1 MGKSYRIKTE
11 VGVDKHITL
20 ELEQDFDFLEILSLQ
35 ISQNDVYSR
44 DCSQYG
50 VIVGR
55 VIANGGL
62 GLANA
67 KVSIFIP
74 VTQEDVVNDQIY
86 EIYSYA
92 TPNDKNVDGYRYNL
106 LPYEPQYV
114 KHAAT
119 GTFPTR
125 EDVLKDPVAAQ
136 LYDKYYKYTVTT
148 NESGDYMIFGVPTGD
163 QVILMDLDLS
173 DIGEFSLTPQDLI
186 RMGRATEAQV
196 GGDRFN
202 SSTDIDTLPQIVS
215 LQKVIDVSPF
225 WGDPNQCLAAV
236 NRVDFDLRQ
245 EANIEIE
252 PTAVFIGS
260 MVSTIDKFRVAAP
273 FFGNDGPPGMIQ
285 SACKPKDNLGNLC
298 NLTSGPG
305 QILSVRQT
313 IFQDDQGRP
322 VLEEYRLPNS
332 GNVIDQDGTWVT
344 ELPMNLNYVITA
356 EDGSRIFS
364 NDPSVGIPTKAKYRF
379 KVKWAQSP
387 QATEKVRR
395 PYYLVPNVRE
405 YGWSNPFQ
413 DPTYNTTSAAVE
425 SELQSSYYFGLE
437 WSGYT
442 GNKAVPAS
450 IQNQK
455 LAAAINCEDTFYE
468 FDFNKVYTVSSLIDQ
483 YKRGTN
489 RAKFIGIKEIDD
501 DECASTVNKFP
512 VNEGFKN
519 FDAIYF
525 LFAILMQIF
534 QLSGSILIVVW
545 NILGALWNAISGQ
558 LAPVVIGLIFTISVY
573 LFISAGAAFPAVG
586 LMILSAA
593 FGAAFLVL
601 GIRLIQN
608 YQNFKSKRFGPIRLP
623 MITYPGC
630 TACDCRPGDTSDD
643 NGSVPFSLLSQFSNN
658 GLYFEKINEGSL
670 PYQTGDDTELSEA
683 NKGVV
688 ALTFSQAMGTRVEK
702 VNEIYQFKSTESEV
716 SRLPDSKYEVLGVQ
730 LVPRKFFAYST
741 SIPMGARINT
751 FNTRKKYFDDI
762 NKMSVSFNYT
772 GNTGVNH
779 YDNSLTIVTSTNFET
794 GTLLTFVNPQSSKDV
809 NYLYTGETFDG
820 AYITGISGETLF
832 PSAGPIQI
840 DYATGQFTNSSVTYY
855 LNTGSTETNYKYPM
869 DIEYY
874 QVITAI
880 TMSEA
885 FNLSASQGCSTCQ
898 TYTITT
904 IEPYTNAPT
913 STTIN
918 YIDCNNTPQ
927 TVSLGPTVD
936 DGFGRYDPISMDIC
950 ACQPPTIDQG
960 SITVVGNCPPPIS
973 YGGFVEMLDS
983 STIIKYNARNLLAW
997 PGNSDGSD
1005 LSTKTL
1011 KTRDVFSDFDNQ
1023 YVLILQRGVD
1033 PYSPKYTNKYGV
1045 GKILGFPNEND
1056 IIITG
1061 ETRINVPIQ
1070 ALNSSSTI
1078 SVQNHSNQTE
1088 IFIPS
1093 KFFRAGND
1101 FSGFTSENVG
1111 YYSSLDKSTNFGTYF
1126 YGPNASSNFSFVTGF
1141 FNRPTLSG
1149 AQSLTT
1155 NSVNNSYSSTPNW
1168 ARYDN
1173 SEDLSGGDYYYTIS
1187 SEKPNNTSSLYLSFS
1202 LLPKFTGTSF
1212 NNNIQSKFY
1221 NVMRTDR
1228 LPSSDYLDGSSW
1240 DSIVPVLQQNNG
1252 FAVYVLNTDSED
1264 FTTENF
1270 STGFETVEP
1279 DIQDLPASTNVL
1291 ESFDC
1296 ANMVSLS
1303 CYENQGTTFSINPN
1317 CPATDVV
1324 ERGCYVIMP
1333 DGPKINGAAIRKDL
1347 LAFKEWGLRFRFFYA
1362 LCRGVLSQTFTNNWI
1377 NGTLFTVPIQ
1387 TRPIFNSDNTLD
1399 EILYCK
1405 EFVYYDK
1412 SSANFYMRSSPYSA
1426 TINRFIGKIPTPL
1439 NETGSLN
1446 TRNLLFPTTVINLG
1460 PKDFI
1465 YAELSLE
1472 PSMRGYVINQITPS
1486 SYGDTSDLVNLFV
1499 VSRISNS
1506 EYLSKLLTLGN
1517 PNGVVNQLFSRE
1529 ERRVDGDL
1537 AQLMSIN
1544 SEFGVVKFSPD
1555 AYESTGNTSTSEI
1568 QILGAPGSKSV
1579 MAVFFSSTTEDLQYK
1594 DFITPGRINFRPN
1607 PTANAYQYVY
1617 GIKSQTVPF
1626 YQWRT
1631 TTFGGSNTIFGGE
1644 NNNWAT
1650 DGSNIQQYKYQSLS
1664 RTNPVSPTYF
1674 LGSNALTNDLYA
1686 RGYIYNVDNNGL
1698 LSLNAGNYPRT
1709 FLVGAPNHFY
1719 FGLINGASALD
1730 KFKEKYLA
1738 DE

>member
-1 MGKSYRIKTE
+1 MGNSYRIKTE

-20 ELEQDFDFLEILSLQ
+20 ELDQDFDFLEILSLQ

-44 DCSQYG
+44 DCAQYG
-50 VIVGR
+50 VVVGR

-62 GLANA
+62 GIPNA
-67 KVSIFIP
+67 KISIFIP
-74 VTQEDVVNDQIY
+74 VAQEDTVNDQLYSIY
-86 EIYSYA
+86 PY
-92 TPNDKNVDGYRYNL
+92 TNPNDKNIDGYRYNL
-106 LPYEPQYV
+106 LPYEAQYV

-148 NESGDYMIFGVPTGD
+148 NESGDYMIFGIPTGD

-186 RMGRATEAQV
+186 RIGRATEAQV

-202 SSTDIDTLPQIVS
+202 SSVDIDTLPQIVS
-215 LQKVIDVSPF
+215 LQKVIQVSPF
-225 WGDPNQCLAAV
+225 WGDPNQCLAAI

-260 MVSTIDKFRVAAP
+260 MISTIDKFRVAAP
-273 FFGNDGPPGMIQ
+273 FFGTSGPPGMIQ

-298 NLTSGPG
+298 DLTSGPG

-313 IFQDDQGRP
+313 IYQDDEGRP

-344 ELPMNLNYVITA
+344 ELPMNLNYVVTA
-356 EDGSRIFS
+356 EDGTRIFS

-379 KVKWAQSP
+379 KIKWAQSP

-395 PYYLVPNVRE
+395 PYYLVPNVKE
-405 YGWSNPFQ
+405 YGWRGIN
-413 DPTYNTTSAAVE
+413 DPVYSTTTE
-425 SELQSSYYFGLE
+425 SELQSSYYFGLD

-442 GNKAVPAS
+442 GDKTVPTI

-455 LAAAINCEDTFYE
+455 LSNAINCEDTFYE
-468 FDFNKVYTVSSLIDQ
+468 FDYNKVYTISSLIDQ

-489 RAKFIGIKEIDD
+489 RARFIGIKEIDD
-501 DECASTVNKFP
+501 DDCSTTVNKFP

-534 QLSGSILIVVW
+534 QLSGSILIVIW
-545 NILGALWNAISGQ
+545 NILGALWNAFSGV
-558 LAPVVIGLIFTISVY
+558 LAPFVIAFLFYLSVTF
-573 LFISAGAAFPAVG
+573 FIGAGAAFPAIG
-586 LMILSAA
+586 LMILNAA
-593 FGAAFLVL
+593 VGAALLIL
-601 GIRLIQN
+601 GIRAIQN
-608 YQNFKSKRFGPIRLP
+608 YQDFKAKRFGPIRLP

-630 TACDCRPGDTSDD
+630 TACDCKPGDVSDD
-643 NGSVPFSLLSQFSNN
+643 NGAVPTSLLSQFSNN
-658 GLYFEKINEGSL
+658 GLYFEKINNLSL
-670 PYQTGDDTELSEA
+670 PYQTGDDGELSEA
-683 NKGVV
+683 NKSVV
-688 ALTFSQAMGTRVEK
+688 SLTFSQAMGTRVEK
-702 VNEIYQFKSTESEV
+702 VDKIFQFKSTESEV
-716 SRLPDSKYEVLGVQ
+716 SRLPDDKYEVLGAK

-751 FNTRKKYFDDI
+751 FNGRKKYFDNI

-772 GNTGVNH
+772 GNTNVNH
-779 YDNSLTIVTSTNFET
+779 FDNTLTIVTSASFET
-794 GTLLTFVNPQSSKDV
+794 GTLLTFVSPQQTKDV
-809 NYLYTGETFDG
+809 NYLYTGETVDG

-832 PSAGPIQI
+832 PTAGPMTIN
-840 DYATGQFTNSSVTYY
+840 YATGQFTNGSVTYY
-855 LNTGSTETNYKYPM
+855 LNTGSTEVNYKYPL

-874 QVITAI
+874 QVVTAI
-880 TMSEA
+880 TVADA
-885 FNLSASQGCSTCQ
+885 FNLTPSFGCNTCQ
-898 TYTITT
+898 EYEVSTPIGQTSSSF
-904 IEPYTNAPT
+904 T
-913 STTIN
+913 STVN
-918 YIDCNNTPQ
+918 YIDCDNNPQ
-927 TVSLGPTVD
+927 TLILGPTVD
-936 DGFGRYDPISMDIC
+936 DGFGVFDPIIETIC
-950 ACQPPTIDQG
+950 ACQPPTIDVG
-960 SITVVGNCPPPIS
+960 DVTVLGACQPPTN
-973 YGGFVEMLDS
+973 YDGFVGLLDS
-983 STIIKYNARNLLAW
+983 STIVKYNARTLTGW
-997 PGNSDGSD
+997 PGNNDGSN
-1005 LSTKTL
+1005 LPTQTL
-1011 KTRDVFSDFDNQ
+1011 KTRDVFADFEQQ

-1033 PYSPKYTNKYGV
+1033 PYSPKYVNKYGI

-1056 IIITG
+1056 VVVTG
-1061 ETRINVPIQ
+1061 ETRLNVPIQ
-1070 ALNSSSTI
+1070 ALPNSTNI
-1078 SVQNHSNQTE
+1078 SVQKHQNQSD

-1093 KFFRAGND
+1093 QFFRAGND
-1101 FSGFTSENVG
+1101 FTAFTTSNVG
-1111 YYSSLDKSTNFGTYF
+1111 YYSALDKNTNFNNFKFGQTLNDDFGFVQGYF
-1126 YGPNASSNFSFVTGF
+1126 D
-1141 FNRPTLSG
+1141 RPTLSG
-1149 AQSLTT
+1149 VQSLTS
-1155 NSVNNSYSSTPNW
+1155 NNVNNSYSSTPNW

-1173 SEDLSGGDYYYTIS
+1173 SEDLSGVDYYFTIS
-1187 SEKPNNTSSLYLSFS
+1187 SDSPNGTSSLYLSFS
-1202 LLPKFTGTSF
+1202 LLPALSASPM
-1212 NNNIQSKFY
+1212 NIISKNY

-1228 LPSSDYLDGSSW
+1228 LPTSDFLNGYDWQSV
-1240 DSIVPVLQQNNG
+1240 VPVLQQNNG
-1252 FAVYVLNTDSED
+1252 FALYVLNTDTED
-1264 FTTENF
+1264 FTTEDF

-1279 DIQDLPASTNVL
+1279 DIEDLPASTNVL

-1296 ANMVSLS
+1296 ANMVSLK
-1303 CYENQGTTFSINPN
+1303 CYENQGTNFGINPD

-1333 DGPKINGAAIRKDL
+1333 DGPKINGPAIKKDL

-1362 LCRGVLSQTFTNNWI
+1362 LCRGVLSQTFTNNWV

-1387 TRPIFNSDNTLD
+1387 TRPIYGSDNTLS

-1405 EFVYYDK
+1405 EFAYYDE
-1412 SSANFYMRSSPYSA
+1412 SSSNFYMRSSPYNPL
-1426 TINRFIGKIPTPL
+1426 TNKFVGKIPSPL
-1439 NETGSLN
+1439 NETGAVN
-1446 TRNLLFPTTVINLG
+1446 VRNLLYPTTVINLG
-1460 PKDFI
+1460 PKDII
-1465 YAELSLE
+1465 YSELSLE
-1472 PSMRGYVINQITPS
+1472 PSMKGYVINQLTPT
-1486 SYGDTSDLVNLFV
+1486 SYGDTTDLVNLFV

-1506 EYLSKLLTLGN
+1506 EYLNKLLTIAN

-1555 AYESTGNTSTSEI
+1555 AYDSTGNTSTSEI
-1568 QILGAPGSKSV
+1568 QIIGVPGANSV
-1579 MAVFFSSTTEDLQYK
+1579 MAVFFSSTTEDLQFK

-1607 PTANAYQYVY
+1607 PTASAYPYVY

-1631 TTFGGSNTIFGGE
+1631 KTLGGSNTIFGGQ
-1644 NNNWAT
+1644 NNEWAT
-1650 DGSNIQQYKYQSLS
+1650 SGGDIFSDRYQSLS

-1686 RGYIYNVDNNGL
+1686 RGYIYNVDNNGN
-1698 LSLNAGNYPRT
+1698 LSLTAGNYPRT

-1730 KFKEKYLA
+1730 KFKQKYLG